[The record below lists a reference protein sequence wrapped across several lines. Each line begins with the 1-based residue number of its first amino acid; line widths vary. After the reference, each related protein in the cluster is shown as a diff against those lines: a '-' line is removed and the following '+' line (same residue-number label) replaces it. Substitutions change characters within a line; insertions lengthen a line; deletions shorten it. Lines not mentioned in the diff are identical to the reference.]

1 MTAQDIRWIQ
11 RFNNFEK
18 ALNQLTKFIE
28 KGKLNEL
35 ERQGLIQ
42 AFEYTFELA
51 WNTLKDYFEEQGE
64 QNIFGSRDAFRL
76 AFKRGLI
83 EDGETWMK
91 MIASRIATSHTYN
104 EDVAAQIASDTQNLY
119 FGEFVKLYEKLKVIK
134 KEQP

>member
-18 ALNQLTKFIE
+18 ALSQLTKFIE
-28 KGKLNEL
+28 KGNLNEF
-35 ERQGLIQ
+35 EKQGLIQ
-42 AFEYTFELA
+42 AFEYTYELA
-51 WNTLKDYFEEQGE
+51 WNTLKDYFEGQGDV
-64 QNIFGSRDAFRL
+64 NILGSRDAFRL

-83 EDGETWMK
+83 ENGETWMK

-104 EDVAAQIASDTQNLY
+104 ENVAEEIAKDTENLY
-119 FGEFVKLYEKLKVIK
+119 YGEFVKLCEKLKVIK